1 MAATVRD
8 GLDRALQAPR
18 LFATVAGILGAIALG
33 LAVTGVFGLT
43 AFSVEQRTGKIGV
56 RLAVGADAA
65 DVVRLMLRDSL
76 RPVVAG
82 LAVGLL
88 VALAASRVLT
98 VFLYGVSARDPLS
111 ILGAV
116 VILLGAAVL
125 AAALPAR
132 RGTRVDPAA
141 VLRRG

>member
-1 MAATVRD
+1 MKTHSQYWSVGRT
-8 GLDRALQAPR
+8 DR
-18 LFATVAGILGAIALG
+18 ILGAIALG

-43 AFSVEQRTGKIGV
+43 AFSVEQHTGEIGV